1 VRSAPDVHSAPRLTN
16 AFLWLLA
23 VAAGLSVSN
32 LYYNQPLLPD
42 IARSFGATAT
52 RVSAVATATQV
63 GYAVGMLL
71 FVPLG
76 DLVDRRRL
84 VLALLAAV
92 TVALLAASAAPT
104 LPLLAASGAAIGATT
119 VVPQVLVPLAAGL
132 APPAERGRVV
142 GRVVSGIL
150 VGILAARVVS
160 GAVGRVVGWRA
171 MFVVAAGLML
181 VLALALARW
190 LPRTP
195 PAARG
200 SEHDAPAS
208 YGALLRSLATL
219 AREQP
224 VLRDAA
230 LLGALFFAAFSAFW
244 TTLAFRLATPPLHYG
259 SAVAGAFGLLGITG
273 ALAAPLAGRFA
284 DRGTPRRAVGAA
296 IVVNAVA
303 WLLFLLVGDTLW
315 GIAAGVVLIDAGTQA
330 AQVSNQSRIYTLP
343 AALHSRLNTV
353 FMVTY
358 FVGGALGSVLGAF
371 AWGRFGWAGVCAV
384 GIGALVVAAV
394 RYLGGRRF

>member
-1 VRSAPDVHSAPRLTN
+1 MPNAPRLTG

-23 VAAGLSVSN
+23 LAAGLSVAN

-42 IARSFGATAT
+42 IARTFGVSAA
-52 RVSAVATATQV
+52 RVSAVATSTQV
-63 GYAVGMLL
+63 GYAVGLLL

-76 DLVDRRRL
+76 DLVERRRL

-92 TVALLAASAAPT
+92 TVALVAASAAPT
-104 LPLLAASGAAIGATT
+104 LPLLAASGALIGATT
-119 VVPQVLVPLAAGL
+119 VVPQILVPLAAGL
-132 APPAERGRVV
+132 APPAARGRVV

-160 GAVGRVVGWRA
+160 GAVGRLVGWRA
-171 MFVVAAGLML
+171 MFLVAAALML
-181 VLALALARW
+181 ALALALARW

-195 PAARG
+195 PAAARDA
-200 SEHDAPAS
+200 DAPTS
-208 YGALLRSLATL
+208 YGALLRSLVTL

-230 LLGALFFAAFSAFW
+230 SLGALFFAAFSAFW
-244 TTLAFRLATPPLHYG
+244 TTLAFRLDTPPLHYG

-273 ALAAPLAGRFA
+273 ALAAPIAGRFA

-296 IVVNAVA
+296 IAVNAVA
-303 WLLFLLVGDTLW
+303 WVLFLLAGDTLW
-315 GIAAGVVLIDAGTQA
+315 GIAAGVVLLDAGTQA
-330 AQVSNQSRIYTLP
+330 AQVSNQSRIYALP
-343 AALHSRLNTV
+343 APLHSRLNTV

-358 FVGGALGSVLGAF
+358 FVGGALGSVAGAV
-371 AWGRFGWAGVCAV
+371 AWAGWGWAGVCGV
-384 GIGALVVAAV
+384 GFGTLVVAGVMYVA
-394 RYLGGRRF
+394 GPKRRDG